1 MSEQEKLVDYLKW
14 VTADLQKA
22 RARIEQLEAG
32 DDEPI
37 AVVAMACR
45 FPGGVRSPGD
55 LWELLSTGRDAIS
68 PFPEDRGWDLDRLH
82 DSDPDAPGTSY
93 TRHGGFLDGAGDFD
107 AAFFGISPREA
118 LAMDPQ
124 QRILLETAWELFEHA
139 GIDPASLQAKRVG
152 VFAGLVEQSYHGT
165 DGPAELEGY
174 LLTGKLGSV
183 ASGRVAYTFGFTGP
197 AITLDTACSS
207 SLVTLHL
214 AAQSLRRGES
224 ALALAGG
231 STVTATPGGFID
243 FSRQRGLAPDGRCKS
258 FAAAADGT
266 SWSEGVG
273 LVLLERLSDAQ
284 RNGHEILAVVRG
296 SAVNSD
302 GASNGLTAPNG
313 PSQEEVIRQALA
325 DARLSAADIDMIEA
339 HGTGTKLGDPI
350 EAQALLATYGQDRK
364 RPVFLGSLKSNVG
377 HSVAAAGVGGVIKTI
392 LSLRHGRMPRTLHVD
407 TPTPLVDWASGQVEL
422 LTEERAWPE
431 TAAPRRAA
439 VSAFGVSGTN
449 AHVILEQA
457 PASPSAASSARP
469 PVAPWVLSA
478 RSPEALREQASR
490 LLACAG
496 ENPADVAYALATRRA
511 ALDHRAAVSGDFEAG
526 LRALADGTTPVAPVP
541 APGRV
546 AFLFTGQGSQR
557 AGMGLRLGA
566 EFPVFGAAFD
576 AVCEEFDK
584 HLDRP
589 LREVIETGDGLRR
602 TEYAQPAIFAV
613 EIALFRLVES
623 WGLRPDMLAGHSV
636 GELAAAHV
644 AGVLSLEHAV
654 ALVAARGR
662 VMQSLPETGAMI
674 SINATEDEVRELL
687 DVSSV
692 DIAAVNATDSVVISG
707 DEQAVT
713 AIAERFEGRRR
724 KRLDV
729 SHAFHSPHVDGVL
742 DVFKTVCARVTFEEP
757 TIPIISTLTGQVAE
771 PTSADYWAKHMRSTV
786 RFADAVQTMTERGA
800 TAFVELGPDAV
811 LSGLVHDQPA
821 VASLRRDRDDA
832 EAVAA
837 LAGELFR
844 LGIGPDWASYFG
856 EFHGAPVDL
865 PTYPFQHKRYWVEQ
879 GTKDAD
885 TPAHPLLGT
894 ATTVAGRDEALFTT
908 RVSAHT
914 HRWLVDRGTPAA
926 TLVELAIAAGD
937 QLGCTE
943 LVSLSVPEPL
953 SIPASGSRQLQV
965 AVGAPEQGRRQV
977 TIHSRP
983 DSPEAAWTLHATGL
997 LRTAALPPA
1006 AGTEGEFI
1014 ELSSEDVPE
1023 GVLLDPALLDRVLS
1037 TVVPDEIADEWR
1049 SVRLYAT
1056 GATTIRA
1063 QVTPTEDGHALTLT
1077 DLSGSLVCTVES
1089 VRTRPRDSSR
1099 HVDGVD
1105 GALFET
1111 QWTELPV
1118 EPAAPVRWGT
1128 DAVLH
1133 RVEPVTGGDVVAAT
1147 HKTTTAVLAV
1157 LRDWLSGD
1165 QQMPLV
1171 VATDGAVDEVTD
1183 LAGAAVW
1190 GLVRSA
1196 QSEAP
1201 GRIILVDAPP
1211 DASLDAVIATGEPQ
1225 AAVRGG
1231 RVLVPR
1237 LRATAPAAA
1246 PSPLWNSGT
1255 VVITGGTGALGARFA
1270 RHLATR
1276 HGVQDILL
1284 LSRRGRDA
1292 PGAADLEAELGA
1304 TVVACDVS
1312 DRDELAAVLA
1322 DVPRLSAVIHTAG
1335 VNDDG
1340 LITDLTDDRLTAVL
1354 RPKVDAA
1361 WHLHELTRDRDLVAF
1376 VLFSSTAAT
1385 LGGPGQGNYAAAN
1398 AFLDGLAAHRVANGL
1413 PATSIAWGLWDV
1425 TSGLTGELTDL
1436 DRQRI
1441 ARSGFRPVP
1450 ADLGP
1455 ALLDA
1460 ALPMP
1465 NPVAAPADLRPVR
1478 ARPDVPPLLRG
1489 LVRTT
1494 ARPLARNT
1502 EPGPSLSGL
1511 TPEQR
1516 VETLLRQ
1523 VCEQVADVLS
1533 LTPDAVGADRPLTE
1547 LGFDSLTSVEL
1558 RNRLGAAV
1566 ERSLPATI
1574 VFDHPTPRRL
1584 ADFLAGHFGTDEPAV
1599 DYDVQ
1604 LAEDIRAAE
1613 LSTVEPKQVLLT
1625 GATGFVGAFL
1635 LRDLLR
1641 RTDADV
1647 HCLVRGTEPEDR
1659 LRDTLRWFRLA
1670 DEVDMDRVHVLAGD
1684 LAQPRLGLSETAFD
1698 ELAQQVDAV
1707 YHAGASVHW
1716 LQTYESLR
1724 DTNIGGTEEVL
1735 RLAALHRTVPVH
1747 VVSTVG
1753 VFAGPAEHGGPLRVD
1768 DPTGPPEALPSGY
1781 LRTKWAAERL
1791 AEQARSRGIPV
1802 SLYRVDVVSG
1812 DQDTGACQTRDFVW
1826 LSLKGLIEA
1835 GAVPK
1840 DLTAPIRLL
1849 PVDYVS
1855 AAIVELSKKDNSG
1868 TYHLHN
1874 KSHLDIAV
1882 FIDRLRAAGY
1892 DFDEVGWDSW
1902 RSRIGVDNAM
1912 APLLHAFELMATD
1925 PAGFYPPVDVT
1936 GTESGL
1942 DGTGVVC
1949 PELTVDLFDRYVAF
1963 FVEAGWF
1970 PAVTKKQGVAE

>member
-1 MSEQEKLVDYLKW
+1 MSDQDKLVDYLKW

-32 DDEPI
+32 AAEPV
-37 AVVAMACR
+37 AVVGMACR
-45 FPGGVRSPGD
+45 YPGGVRSPQD
-55 LWELLSTGRDAIS
+55 MWDLLSTGRDAIS
-68 PFPEDRGWDLDRLH
+68 PFPADRGWDLDRLH
-82 DSDPDAPGTSY
+82 DTDPDVPGTSY
-93 TRHGGFLDGAGDFD
+93 TRHGGFVDGAGDFD

-124 QRILLETAWELFEHA
+124 QRILLEAAWELFENA
-139 GIDPASLQAKRVG
+139 GIDPAGWHGKPAG
-152 VFAGLVEQSYHGT
+152 VFAGLVEQTYHGT
-165 DGPAELEGY
+165 DGPAELEGH

-183 ASGRVAYTFGFTGP
+183 ASGRVAYTFGFNGP
-197 AITLDTACSS
+197 AITMDTACSS
-207 SLVTLHL
+207 SLVALHL
-214 AAQSLRRGES
+214 AAQSLRRGECS
-224 ALALAGG
+224 LALAGG

-273 LVLLERLSDAQ
+273 LVLLEKLSDAQ
-284 RNGHEILAVVRG
+284 REGHEILAVLRG

-313 PSQEEVIRQALA
+313 PSQEDVIRRALA
-325 DARLSAADIDMIEA
+325 DARLSAADVDMIEA
-339 HGTGTKLGDPI
+339 HGTGTRLGDPI
-350 EAQALLATYGQDRK
+350 EAQALLATYGKDRG
-364 RPVFLGSLKSNVG
+364 RPVFLGSLKSNIG

-392 LSLRHGRMPRTLHVD
+392 LSMRHGRMPRTLHVD

-422 LTEERAWPE
+422 LTEDRGWPE
-431 TAAPRRAA
+431 TGAPRRAA

-457 PASPSAASSARP
+457 PASPPRSDTQSPA
-469 PVAPWVLSA
+469 APWVLSA
-478 RSPEALREQASR
+478 RSPEALRELASR
-490 LLACAG
+490 LAASTG
-496 ENPADVAYALATRRA
+496 PHADVAHALATRRT
-511 ALDHRAAVSGDFEAG
+511 ALDHRAAVSGDTAAG
-526 LRALADGTTPVAPVP
+526 LRALADGTAPVTQVP

-557 AGMGLRLGA
+557 TGMGLRLGTG
-566 EFPVFGAAFD
+566 FPVFGSAFD
-576 AVCEEFDK
+576 AVCTEFDK

-613 EIALFRLVES
+613 EVALFRLVES
-623 WGLRPDMLAGHSV
+623 WGVRPDMLAGHSV

-644 AGVLSLEHAV
+644 AGVLSLEDAV

-687 DVSSV
+687 DLSSV
-692 DIAAVNATDSVVISG
+692 DIAAVNAPDSVVISG

-713 AIAERFEGRRR
+713 ALAEEFEGRRR

-729 SHAFHSPHVDGVL
+729 SHAFHSPHVDRVL
-742 DVFKTVCARVTFEEP
+742 DVFKTVCAQVTFQAP

-771 PTSADYWAKHMRSTV
+771 PTSADYWARHMRSAV
-786 RFADAVQTMTERGA
+786 RFADAVRTMTERGV
-800 TAFVELGPDAV
+800 TTFVELGPDAV
-811 LSGLVHDQPA
+811 LSGLVHGQPA

-837 LAGELFR
+837 MAGELFC

-856 EFHGAPVDL
+856 DFQGARVSL

-879 GTKDAD
+879 GAKD
-885 TPAHPLLGT
+885 TGTLAHPLLGT
-894 ATTVAGRDEALFTT
+894 ATTVAGRDEGLFTT
-908 RVSAHT
+908 RISAHT
-914 HRWLVDRGTPAA
+914 HRWLAGRGTPAT

-937 QLGCTE
+937 QFGCTE
-943 LVSLSVPEPL
+943 LVSLSVPVPL

-965 AVGAPEQGRRQV
+965 AVAQPGESGRQI

-983 DSPEAAWTLHATGL
+983 DFPEAAWTLHAKGL
-997 LRTAALPPA
+997 LRTAALPPV
-1006 AGTEGEFI
+1006 AGTDGEFT
-1014 ELSSEDVPE
+1014 EFTGEEVPD
-1023 GVLLDPALLDRVLS
+1023 GLLLDPALLDRVLD
-1037 TVVPDEIADEWR
+1037 TVAPGEIAHEWR
-1049 SVRLYAT
+1049 TVRLYAT
-1056 GATTIRA
+1056 GATSVRA
-1063 QVTPTEDGHALTLT
+1063 QVTPTEDGHAVTLV
-1077 DLSGSLVCTVES
+1077 DLSGSPVCTVES
-1089 VRTRPRDSSR
+1089 VRTRPREPDQPA
-1099 HVDGVD
+1099 DGVD

-1118 EPAAPVRWGT
+1118 EPASSVRWGV
-1128 DAVLH
+1128 DAFLY

-1147 HKTTTAVLAV
+1147 HKTTAAVLAF
-1157 LRDWLSGD
+1157 LRNWLSGD
-1165 QQMPLV
+1165 EQMPLV
-1171 VATDGAVDEVTD
+1171 VVTDGAVGDLTDLTD

-1201 GRIILVDAPP
+1201 GRIILADAPP
-1211 DASLDAVIATGEPQ
+1211 EASLDAAVAAGEPQ
-1225 AAVRGG
+1225 VAVRDG

-1246 PSPLWNSGT
+1246 PPPPWNSGT
-1255 VVITGGTGALGARFA
+1255 VVITGGTGALGALFA
-1270 RHLATR
+1270 RHLVTR
-1276 HGVQDILL
+1276 HGARDVLL
-1284 LSRRGRDA
+1284 LSRRGPDA
-1292 PGAADLEAELGA
+1292 PGAAELVAELGV

-1312 DRDELAAVLA
+1312 DRDDLARVLA
-1322 DVPRLSAVIHTAG
+1322 GVPQLSAVIHTAG
-1335 VNDDG
+1335 VNDDS
-1340 LITDLTDDRLTAVL
+1340 LITDLTEDRLAAVL

-1361 WHLHELTRDRDLVAF
+1361 WHLHELTRDRGLAAF

-1413 PATSIAWGLWDV
+1413 PASSIAWGLWDV
-1425 TSGLTGELTDL
+1425 SSGITGELTEL

-1478 ARPDVPPLLRG
+1478 AQPDVPPLLRG

-1494 ARPLARNT
+1494 ARPLARNAG
-1502 EPGPSLSGL
+1502 PGPALSGL
-1511 TPEQR
+1511 SAEER
-1516 VETLLRQ
+1516 GETLLQLVRA
-1523 VCEQVADVLS
+1523 QVADVLGS
-1533 LTPDAVGADRPLTE
+1533 SPDAIGVDRPLPE
-1547 LGFDSLTSVEL
+1547 LGFDSLTSVQL
-1558 RNRLGAAV
+1558 RNRLSAAV
-1566 ERSLPATI
+1566 ERPLPATL
-1574 VFDHPTPRRL
+1574 VFDHPTAQRL
-1584 ADFLAGHFGTDEPAV
+1584 AGFLAGQFVADGP
-1599 DYDVQ
+1599 DYDVR
-1604 LAEDIRAAE
+1604 LAEDIRACE

-1647 HCLVRGTEPEDR
+1647 HCLVRGSQPEER

-1670 DEVDMDRVHVLAGD
+1670 DEVDMERVHVVAGD
-1684 LAQPRLGLSETAFD
+1684 LAKPHLGLAAAAFD
-1698 ELAQQVDAV
+1698 ELARQIDAV

-1716 LQTYESLR
+1716 LKPYESLR
-1724 DTNIGGTEEVL
+1724 DANVGGTEEVL
-1735 RLAALHRTVPVH
+1735 RLAASQRTVPVH

-1753 VFAGPAEHGGPLRVD
+1753 VFAGRAEHGGPLRVD
-1768 DPTGPPEALPSGY
+1768 DPTGPPDALPSGY
-1781 LRTKWAAERL
+1781 LRTKWVAEHL
-1791 AEQARSRGIPV
+1791 AGQARARGIPV

-1812 DQDTGACQTRDFVW
+1812 DQETGACQTRDFVW

-1855 AAIVELSKKDNSG
+1855 AAIVELSKKDSYG

-1874 KSHLDIAV
+1874 PSHLDIAV
-1882 FIDRLRAAGY
+1882 FLDRLRAAGY
-1892 DFDEVGWDSW
+1892 DFDEIGWDSW
-1902 RSRIGVDNAM
+1902 RTRIGAGNAM
-1912 APLLHAFELMATD
+1912 APLLHAFELMAGD
-1925 PAGFYPPVDVT
+1925 PEGFYPPIDVT
-1936 GTESGL
+1936 ATESAL

-1949 PELTVDLFDRYVAF
+1949 PGLTAELFDLYLGF
-1963 FVEAGWF
+1963 FVETGWF
-1970 PAVTKKQGVAE
+1970 PPPQRNKG